1 MVTHDTRRLKA
12 SGRGRVRRATV
23 IVVAVLAGVVAE
35 ARELKV
41 MTSGAFTAA
50 YLDLEP
56 TLERALGET
65 LTTLAI
71 TMGTGPDYIPTRLQR
86 GEDADVVIVADA
98 ALEQMLQ
105 GGLVVAKSKV
115 PLARSAIGM
124 VVRAGAPKP
133 DISSVDALRTALVNA
148 RSIAYSASV
157 SGDYLVTELFP
168 RLGVAE
174 QVKEKSRRIE
184 RERVAAVV
192 ARGEAELGFQQISE
206 LLPVPGVDYVGP
218 LPAEVQRITVFSAGV
233 IVHSKNQ
240 SAANALIA
248 FLASPKARD
257 AIKRSGL
264 EPIAR

>member
-1 MVTHDTRRLKA
+1 
-12 SGRGRVRRATV
+12 
-23 IVVAVLAGVVAE
+23 
-35 ARELKV
+35 
-41 MTSGAFTAA
+41 
-50 YLDLEP
+50 
-56 TLERALGET
+56 
-65 LTTLAI
+65 
-71 TMGTGPDYIPTRLQR
+71 
-86 GEDADVVIVADA
+86 
-98 ALEQMLQ
+98 
-105 GGLVVAKSKV
+105 
-115 PLARSAIGM
+115 
-124 VVRAGAPKP
+124 
-133 DISSVDALRTALVNA
+133 
-148 RSIAYSASV
+148 
-157 SGDYLVTELFP
+157 
-168 RLGVAE
+168 
-174 QVKEKSRRIE
+174 VKEKSRRIE